1 MTRSKMK
8 KVLSLLIVCVLIG
21 CSSEN
26 RFHIDE
32 VTNPTD
38 KLCYIKSTMSVL
50 SGVVYN
56 DFGDLGLYV
65 NGEVDGLH
73 RSWYEN
79 GQLKLERNYTDGEL
93 NGLLKVWY
101 ENGQLKIEMNY
112 KDDKFDG
119 LTKTWYENG
128 QLEFE
133 RNYTDGEL
141 NGLLKWWNENG
152 QLISKVNYD
161 NGLIE
166 KYY

>member
-1 MTRSKMK
+1 MK
-8 KVLSLLIVCVLIG
+8 KLISLLIFCVIVG
-21 CSSEN
+21 CISNN
-26 RFHIDE
+26 RYHIDE

-38 KLCYIKSTMSVL
+38 TLYYLKSDMSL
-50 SGVVYN
+50 LNGVVYN
-56 DFGDLGLYV
+56 EFGDVGLFK
-65 NGEVDGLH
+65 NGKPNGLIKT
-73 RSWYEN
+73 WYKN
-79 GQLKLERNYTDGEL
+79 GQLELERNYTDGEL

-101 ENGQLKIEMNY
+101 ENGQLKSEVNY

-141 NGLLKWWNENG
+141 NGLLKWWKENG